1 MKTLRVGILGGT
13 FDPVHIGHLHI
24 AREVRRSF
32 RLDEIWFLVART
44 PPHKKRMRISAAWHR
59 CGMLAIATEGDPKF
73 KICDYELTAKSGFT
87 VDTMRA
93 LQRKYRAKAR
103 FYFIAGGDALRDFHK
118 WRRFETLLNEFH
130 VVFVKRPEAGVQR
143 FPAGVD
149 PRVARHVRPYR
160 KRDAPWEKGSFLI
173 DVRAPN
179 VSSTQIRHPVDLM
192 KMKKWVPPAVYQYIR
207 KQRLYEKV

>member
-1 MKTLRVGILGGT
+1 
-13 FDPVHIGHLHI
+13 
-24 AREVRRSF
+24 
-32 RLDEIWFLVART
+32 
-44 PPHKKRMRISAAWHR
+44 
-59 CGMLAIATEGDPKF
+59 MLAIATEGDPKF